1 MILTIDTSLSN
12 KTEIRL
18 FDEDFKLL
26 SKSEFLNHNN
36 LSETL
41 LSFIDKA
48 LSENKLNKND
58 LTALIA
64 YHGPGSYTGLR
75 IGITTAN
82 FIAYS
87 LNIPILAFEG
97 DINNQKDL
105 KRLIAQLKVQD
116 KRFNNPIVPFYK
128 SPPHITKNKY
138 CLY

>member
-1 MILTIDTSLSN
+1 MILTIDTSLAT
-12 KTEIRL
+12 KTELQL
-18 FDEDFKLL
+18 FDGDFKLL
-26 SKSEFLNHNN
+26 KKSEFLNHNN

-41 LSFIDKA
+41 LSLIDKA

-58 LTALIA
+58 LTALIV
-64 YHGPGSYTGLR
+64 YPGPGSYTGLR

-87 LNIPILAFEG
+87 LNIPILAFDG
-97 DINNQKDL
+97 DINNREDL
-105 KRLIAQLKVQD
+105 KRLNTQLKAHD
-116 KRFNNPIVPFYK
+116 KRFDNPVVPFYK

>member
-1 MILTIDTSLSN
+1 MILTINTSLAA
-12 KTEIRL
+12 KTELQL

-26 SKSEFLNHNN
+26 KKSEFLNHNN

-41 LSFIDKA
+41 LSLVDKV
-48 LSENKLNKND
+48 LCENKSSKND
-58 LTALIA
+58 LSSVIVNK
-64 YHGPGSYTGLR
+64 GPGSYTGLR

-87 LNIPILAFEG
+87 LNIPIVAFDG
-97 DINNQKDL
+97 DINDGENL
-105 KRLIAQLKVQD
+105 KCLIVQLRAQN
-116 KRFNNPIVPFYK
+116 KRFNNSVVPFYK